1 MQSNIDISQHA
12 DEWNNFMERLNC
24 KKDSEIWEND
34 ENILQLRHWVSLRGQ
49 TLCRTGIKC
58 FILSRL
64 IFEYQCVVLTNFGIT
79 VRGMMYYR
87 RALKLQAF
95 LDMANENGKTKYF
108 KNQGLAQHANSRA
121 FIHYSLC
128 FMHFFVL
135 NFVHKNGTSFLL
147 KNGCFSSLTI
157 YSPV

>member
-1 MQSNIDISQHA
+1 MTVLQCA

-24 KKDSEIWEND
+24 KKDSEIWENE

-58 FILSRL
+58 IIIFRLS
-64 IFEYQCVVLTNFGIT
+64 FAYQFFVLTTFGIA

-95 LDMANENGKTKYF
+95 LDMANEDGKTKYLKIF
-108 KNQGLAQHANSRA
+108 YSMKILA
-121 FIHYSLC
+121 FCY
-128 FMHFFVL
+128 
-135 NFVHKNGTSFLL
+135 
-147 KNGCFSSLTI
+147 
-157 YSPV
+157 